1 MDRIVRFRSC
11 RWSASQAVETSR
23 VDLSPWPPQAAEA
36 ELVWCK
42 VKAAMKKERRINR
55 ERHIW
60 STNLIYIVSNYIVL
74 RRNVSRAGRWV
85 VGKSV
90 LGFHVSCQRE
100 GRQYALTG
108 VSDRLMTLFRVAGV
122 NGMLTIAT
130 SVAEAEDLVRAVSA

>member
-11 RWSASQAVETSR
+11 RWCASQAVETSR

-36 ELVWCK
+36 ELVWSK

-74 RRNVSRAGRWV
+74 RRQCVKSRQ
-85 VGKSV
+85 VGW
-90 LGFHVSCQRE
+90 GQ
-100 GRQYALTG
+100 G
-108 VSDRLMTLFRVAGV
+108 VPGPRGSPPGPPSPMES
-122 NGMLTIAT
+122 T
-130 SVAEAEDLVRAVSA
+130 SGPMPKG